1 MERTKIAWAL
11 VIVVLSAF
19 VLLPSQMMAQ
29 GLFGTI
35 SGVVTDSSGGMVPDA
50 TVKVTNIKTSVTIT
64 VKTNGTGV
72 YSATSLNPGVY
83 KVEAEAK
90 GFKTA
95 VVNNFPLEVNA
106 NPKVDLTLT
115 VGQIMAVAATS
126 IAYFLWQRAFRS
138 KLAAM
143 AAATTAICASAAAG
157 RATTTACWT
166 AAPLLPRCSGARPL
180 LRPWIPSR
188 SFASNR
194 TACRQNTAKR
204 AAPF

>member
-115 VGQIMAVAATS
+115 VGQINEVVEVSTANIPILQTQQSDLGQTLNENELAQLPTS
-126 IAYFLWQRAFRS
+126 GGGGRNVYSLLP
-138 KLAAM
+138 LAAGVSQQ
-143 AAATTAICASAAAG
+143 TGCDGCGNYGNLRISG
-157 RATTTACWT
+157 SR
-166 AAPLLPRCSGARPL
+166 PRNDDRLP
-180 LRPWIPSR
+180 
-188 SFASNR
+188 
-194 TACRQNTAKR
+194 
-204 AAPF
+204 